1 MYTTNNSA
9 FPGAICALVIMALV
23 VLGCGGFLGSEDV
36 KIKNLTIPTIDPN
49 EPFPALSTDGID
61 ALIADV
67 PELAKHREAVMAAE
81 RDAIK
86 GALDDLRSKSKASN
100 GPRTAVEITQVM
112 PERNDSRAVALF
124 SWPFKL
130 TPVAMA
136 AEFDM
141 SSLGSLQQVIIGHNI
156 GLFTNEGTANAS
168 DGTGSKTIT
177 MKDEKTG
184 EVHATATVSVDT
196 AGGVYTTEIAT
207 KVSMPL
213 LGLDA
218 NSKVSL
224 KGDPC
229 PDPDGK
235 VDLTVKHGSKARARK
250 GGSASYDKNIE
261 ARIMA
266 TVGDDANLA
275 STDFDLKQATH
286 SSGSGQ
292 QVDVITSQSGN
303 ATGEAY
309 STVKLNDVKIDRG
322 SQFVSPAD
330 QQSSEVGLK
339 NALYLAIGALESAR
353 SRWQGG
359 GCVKIVA
366 NSPGTVEPSSTT
378 SIPVTVR
385 HKWDGSEV
393 PSKLDVVLKG
403 EKSVSPTSIAK
414 TAGTLTYVA
423 PGEKNKNST
432 IGLTATSRRGR
443 ATLDLSASTGGNA
456 YRVNG
461 VSNNVSFTGAK
472 ICLDHGFSLD
482 ATFPG
487 GTGHVFFRGDGTMGV
502 DGGGGGCKML
512 GEGNYTLVFGD
523 DGSGTLKWT
532 TTDKLTCPAG
542 FSNTKTSSFTVTLQ
556 PAPDLSCP

>member
-1 MYTTNNSA
+1 
-9 FPGAICALVIMALV
+9 MALV

-36 KIKNLTIPTIDPN
+36 KIQNLTIPTIDPN

-67 PELAKHREAVMAAE
+67 PELAKHREALMAAE

-86 GALDDLRSKSKASN
+86 GALGDLRSKSKASN
-100 GPRTAVEITQVM
+100 GPRTAVEIAPVM
-112 PERNDSRAVALF
+112 AERNDSRAVAQF
-124 SWPFKL
+124 SWPFNL
-130 TPVAMA
+130 TTVAMA
-136 AEFDM
+136 AETNM
-141 SSLGSLQQVIIGHNI
+141 SFLGSLQQVIIGHQI
-156 GLFTNEGTANAS
+156 GFFTNEGRANKS

-177 MKDEKTG
+177 MKDERTG
-184 EVHATATVSVDT
+184 EVQATATVSIET
-196 AGGVYTTEIAT
+196 AGGVYTTEITT

-229 PDPDGK
+229 PDSDGK
-235 VDLTVKHGSKARARK
+235 VDLIVR
-250 GGSASYDKNIE
+250 SASNGRAGRAGSVFYDKNIE
-261 ARIMA
+261 ARIVA

-292 QVDVITSQSGN
+292 QVDFITSQSGN

-309 STVKLNDVKIDRG
+309 SNVKLSDRKIERG

-330 QQSSEVGLK
+330 QQASDVGLD
-339 NALYLAIGALESAR
+339 NALHLAIGVLANAKG
-353 SRWQGG
+353 RWQGG
-359 GCVKIVA
+359 GCVKIEA
-366 NSPGTVEPSSTT
+366 NSPGTVQLSSTT
-378 SIPVTVR
+378 SIPVAVR

-403 EKSVSPTSIAK
+403 EKSVTPTSIAK

-423 PGEKNKNST
+423 PGERNKKAT

-443 ATLDLSASTGGNA
+443 ATLDLTASTGSNP

-461 VSNNVSFTGAK
+461 KSHGASFTGE
-472 ICLDHGFSLD
+472 ICGLDKPFTIYVDSITGSWPMGFTPSSEF
-482 ATFPG
+482 AG
-487 GTGHVFFRGDGTMGV
+487 RMDGTIEANGCTLT
-502 DGGGGGCKML
+502 GGGPYTISI
-512 GEGNYTLVFGD
+512 GE
-523 DGSGTLKWT
+523 DGSGTITFTYNSTATCPTGST
-532 TTDKLTCPAG
+532 TT
-542 FSNTKTSSFTVTLQ
+542 SKTSTLPLK